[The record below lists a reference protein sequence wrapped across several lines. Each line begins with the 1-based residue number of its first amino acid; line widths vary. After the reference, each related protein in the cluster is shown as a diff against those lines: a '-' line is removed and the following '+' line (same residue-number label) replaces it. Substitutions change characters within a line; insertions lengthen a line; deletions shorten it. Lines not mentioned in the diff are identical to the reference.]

1 MGAASHREIVSVPG
15 RAAAAG
21 VVETIR
27 TGVGVAAVQ
36 GRGASPRRVR
46 GAAARGLVWAVVRM
60 ELGFQM
66 LSTISVLPEVVV
78 LPVVVESVVRARA
91 DGADRLWGEKGGREA
106 GPVNR

>member
-78 LPVVVESVVRARA
+78 LPVVVESVVHGA